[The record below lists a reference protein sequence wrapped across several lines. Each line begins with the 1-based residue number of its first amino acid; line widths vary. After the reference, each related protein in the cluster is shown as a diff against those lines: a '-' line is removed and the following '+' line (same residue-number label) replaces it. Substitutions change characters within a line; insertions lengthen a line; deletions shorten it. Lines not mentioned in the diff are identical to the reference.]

1 MTYPRSQHTVQLVLG
16 LAIATAGV
24 LFTLDNLH
32 ILHARA
38 YLHFWPTVF
47 IVIGIAHLAQGRSS
61 GGKMGGLIWI
71 TIGAAMMGSQN
82 GWWYIRLWDF
92 WPIVLVVFGGR
103 IVWQAFNPRLAR
115 DVAAESESTV
125 SGFAVMGGFDRK
137 VASEDFRG
145 ADLTALMGGGK
156 LDLRNATFAGG
167 EAIVNVFALM
177 GGFDIRVPD
186 TCRVVIEMIPFMGGV
201 DDKTRTPASPSA
213 SRLIVRGFVMMG
225 GVTIKN

>member
-1 MTYPRSQHTVQLVLG
+1 MTQPRPQHIVQLVLG
-16 LAIATAGV
+16 LTIAAAGV

-38 YLHFWPTVF
+38 YIHFWPTVF
-47 IVIGIAHLAQGRSS
+47 IVIGIAHLAQSRTS
-61 GGKMGGLIWI
+61 GARVGGLIWI
-71 TIGAAMMGSQN
+71 AIGTVIMGSQN
-82 GWWYIRLWDF
+82 GWWHVRLRDIG
-92 WPIVLVVFGGR
+92 PLVLVILGGR
-103 IVWQAFNPRLAR
+103 IVWQAFNPGSAR

-137 VASEDFRG
+137 VVSEGFRG

-186 TCRVVIEMIPFMGGV
+186 TCRVVIEMMPFMGGI
-201 DDKTRTPASPSA
+201 DDKTRPPASPPA

>member
-1 MTYPRSQHTVQLVLG
+1 MTQPRPQNTAQLILG
-16 LAIATAGV
+16 LAIVAAGL

-38 YLHFWPTVF
+38 YVHFWPTVF
-47 IVIGIAHLAQGRSS
+47 IVIGIAHLAQGRTS

-71 TIGAAMMGSQN
+71 AIGVVLMGSQN
-82 GWWYIRLWDF
+82 GWWHVRIRDLG
-92 WPIVLVVFGGR
+92 PIVLVFFGGR
-103 IVWQAFNPRLAR
+103 IIWQTLNPGRTR

-125 SGFAVMGGFDRK
+125 SAFAVMGGFDRK
-137 VASEDFRG
+137 VVSEGFRG

-156 LDLRNATFAGG
+156 LDLRDATFAGG

-186 TCRVVIEMIPFMGGV
+186 TCRVVIEMMPFMGGI